1 MKRLCRELE
10 RHLES
15 GVEHLPDAL
24 RAHLTGCAKCQRAW
38 RLHRAYQRALQAARG
53 EPTPACELP
62 WSRVQ
67 AQLAARAVSRR
78 PQVWLRPALAWGTAV
93 AVALAVGAVL
103 LPWGS
108 QLPSRGETLAQAHR
122 SEPRVPDTPPEAD
135 TTRDAAGT
143 VSTEAQ
149 GVALALVDPRAST
162 EAQGVALA
170 LVDPRALDTR
180 TVAQATPRMGESA
193 RLQPPAPEI
202 PQKGA
207 YAARLRD
214 TETPARRPI
223 DRTEEVMGAPAFGS
237 ASESPFIVASLPLT
251 PFGVG
256 DSATGVEYLPISYGS
271 PSSYREGSS
280 NEAIIGS
287 F

>member
-15 GVEHLPDAL
+15 GAEHLPDAL
-24 RAHLTGCAKCQRAW
+24 RAHLAGCAKCQRAW
-38 RLHRAYQRALQAARG
+38 RLHQAYQRALHKARG

-78 PQVWLRPALAWGTAV
+78 PFAWLRPALAWGIAV
-93 AVALAVGAVL
+93 AVVLVVGAAL

-108 QLPSRGETLAQAHR
+108 QPPSRGETLAQAQR
-122 SEPRVPDTPPEAD
+122 SEPRVPDAPSQAD
-135 TTRDAAGT
+135 TTRGAAGT
-143 VSTEAQ
+143 VSIEAQ
-149 GVALALVDPRAST
+149 GVAPVKIDPRAPD
-162 EAQGVALA
+162 A
-170 LVDPRALDTR
+170 RI
-180 TVAQATPRMGESA
+180 VAQATPRMRDSA
-193 RLQPPAPEI
+193 RVQPPAPET
-202 PQKGA
+202 PKTDA
-207 YAARLRD
+207 YAARLRNP
-214 TETPARRPI
+214 EALARRSA
-223 DRTEEVMGAPAFGS
+223 DEVMVAPAFGS
-237 ASESPFIVASLPLT
+237 ASEPPFAVASLPLT
-251 PFGVG
+251 PFGVN

>member
-24 RAHLTGCAKCQRAW
+24 RVHLGACAKCQRAW
-38 RLHRAYQRALQAARG
+38 RLHQAYQRALQAAQS
-53 EPTPACELP
+53 EPPPACELP

-78 PQVWLRPALAWGTAV
+78 PLVWLRPALGWSVAV
-93 AVALAVGAVL
+93 AVALAVGAAL
-103 LPWGS
+103 LPWGN
-108 QLPSRGETLAQAHR
+108 QQPLQGKTLAQAQR
-122 SEPRVPDTPPEAD
+122 SEPRVPDTPPKAD

-143 VSTEAQ
+143 VSIEAQ
-149 GVALALVDPRAST
+149 GVAPANIELCAPAPR
-162 EAQGVALA
+162 V
-170 LVDPRALDTR
+170 
-180 TVAQATPRMGESA
+180 VAQATPRMRDSA
-193 RLQPPAPEI
+193 RLQSPVP
-202 PQKGA
+202 
-207 YAARLRD
+207 
-214 TETPARRPI
+214 ETP
-223 DRTEEVMGAPAFGS
+223 RTDALEIEHREVERATRSRVGEAVGAPALGLVP
-237 ASESPFIVASLPLT
+237 EPPFTVASLPLT
-251 PFGVG
+251 PFGVN

-280 NEAIIGS
+280 DEAVIGS

>member
-15 GVEHLPDAL
+15 GAKHLPDAL
-24 RAHLTGCAKCQRAW
+24 RAHLAGCAKCQRAW
-38 RLHRAYQRALQAARG
+38 RLHQAYQRALRAAQS

-78 PQVWLRPALAWGTAV
+78 PLVWARSALGWGMAV
-93 AVALAVGAVL
+93 VVALAVGAAL

-108 QLPSRGETLAQAHR
+108 QPPSRGEMLAQAQR
-122 SEPRVPDTPPEAD
+122 SEPRVPDAPSQAD
-135 TTRDAAGT
+135 TTRGAAGT
-143 VSTEAQ
+143 VSIEAQ
-149 GVALALVDPRAST
+149 GVAPVKIDPRAPD
-162 EAQGVALA
+162 A
-170 LVDPRALDTR
+170 RI
-180 TVAQATPRMGESA
+180 VAQATPRMRDSA
-193 RLQPPAPEI
+193 RVQPPAPET
-202 PQKGA
+202 PQTDA

-214 TETPARRPI
+214 PEALARRPA
-223 DRTEEVMGAPAFGS
+223 DEVMGAPAFGS
-237 ASESPFIVASLPLT
+237 ASEPPFTVASLPLT

-256 DSATGVEYLPISYGS
+256 DSAAGVEYLPISYGS

>member
-24 RAHLTGCAKCQRAW
+24 EAHRGECAKCQRAW
-38 RLHRAYQRALQAARG
+38 RLHQAYQRALHTARG

-78 PQVWLRPALAWGTAV
+78 PLAWARPALGWGMAV
-93 AVALAVGAVL
+93 AVALAVGAAL

-108 QLPSRGETLAQAHR
+108 QPPSRGEMLAQAQR
-122 SEPRVPDTPPEAD
+122 SEPRVPDAPSQAD
-135 TTRDAAGT
+135 TTRGAAGT
-143 VSTEAQ
+143 VSIEAQ
-149 GVALALVDPRAST
+149 GVAPVKIDPRAPD
-162 EAQGVALA
+162 A
-170 LVDPRALDTR
+170 RI
-180 TVAQATPRMGESA
+180 VAQATPRMRDSA
-193 RLQPPAPEI
+193 RVQPPAPET
-202 PQKGA
+202 PKTDA
-207 YAARLRD
+207 YAARLRNP
-214 TETPARRPI
+214 EALARRSA
-223 DRTEEVMGAPAFGS
+223 DEVMGAPAFGS
-237 ASESPFIVASLPLT
+237 ASEPPFTVASLPLT

-256 DSATGVEYLPISYGS
+256 DSAAGVEYLPISYGS

>member
-15 GVEHLPDAL
+15 GAEHLPDAL
-24 RAHLTGCAKCQRAW
+24 EAHRGECAKCQRAW
-38 RLHRAYQRALQAARG
+38 RLHQAYQRALHTARG

-78 PQVWLRPALAWGTAV
+78 PFAWLRPALAWGIAV
-93 AVALAVGAVL
+93 AVVLVVGAAL
-103 LPWGS
+103 LPWGR
-108 QLPSRGETLAQAHR
+108 QPPSRGETLAQAQR
-122 SEPRVPDTPPEAD
+122 PEPRVPDAPSQAD

-143 VSTEAQ
+143 VSIEAQ
-149 GVALALVDPRAST
+149 GVALALVDPRAPD
-162 EAQGVALA
+162 A
-170 LVDPRALDTR
+170 RI
-180 TVAQATPRMGESA
+180 VAQATPRRRDTA
-193 RLQPPAPEI
+193 RVQPPAPET
-202 PQKGA
+202 PKTDA
-207 YAARLRD
+207 YAARLRNP
-214 TETPARRPI
+214 EALARRSA
-223 DRTEEVMGAPAFGS
+223 DEVMVAPAFGS
-237 ASESPFIVASLPLT
+237 ASEPPFAVASLPLT
-251 PFGVG
+251 PFGVN

>member
-15 GVEHLPDAL
+15 GAEHLPDAL
-24 RAHLTGCAKCQRAW
+24 RAHLAGCAKCQRAW
-38 RLHRAYQRALQAARG
+38 RLHQAYQRALRAAQS

-78 PQVWLRPALAWGTAV
+78 PLAWGRPALGWGMAV
-93 AVALAVGAVL
+93 AVALAVGAAL

-108 QLPSRGETLAQAHR
+108 QPPSRGETLAQAQR
-122 SEPRVPDTPPEAD
+122 SEPRVPNAPSKAD
-135 TTRDAAGT
+135 TARDAAGA
-143 VSTEAQ
+143 VSSEAQ
-149 GVALALVDPRAST
+149 GVALALVDPRAPD
-162 EAQGVALA
+162 A
-170 LVDPRALDTR
+170 RI
-180 TVAQATPRMGESA
+180 VAQATPRMRDSA
-193 RLQPPAPEI
+193 RVQPPAPET
-202 PQKGA
+202 PQTDA

-214 TETPARRPI
+214 PEALARRPA
-223 DRTEEVMGAPAFGS
+223 DEVMGAPAFGS
-237 ASESPFIVASLPLT
+237 ASEPPFTVASLPLT
-251 PFGVG
+251 PFGVN

>member
-15 GVEHLPDAL
+15 GAEHLPDAL
-24 RAHLTGCAKCQRAW
+24 RAHLGACAQCQRAW
-38 RLHRAYQRALQAARG
+38 RLHQAYQRALQAAQS

-78 PQVWLRPALAWGTAV
+78 PLAWVRPALGWGMTV
-93 AVALAVGAVL
+93 AIALAVGAAL

-108 QLPSRGETLAQAHR
+108 QPSSQGKTLAQAQR
-122 SEPRVPDTPPEAD
+122 SEPRVPDVPSQAD
-135 TTRDAAGT
+135 TTRDTTGT
-143 VSTEAQ
+143 VSPEAQ
-149 GVALALVDPRAST
+149 GVALALDDPRAPD
-162 EAQGVALA
+162 A
-170 LVDPRALDTR
+170 RI
-180 TVAQATPRMGESA
+180 VAQATPRRRDSA
-193 RLQPPAPEI
+193 RLQPPAPET
-202 PQKGA
+202 PRTDA
-207 YAARLRD
+207 YAARRRD
-214 TETPARRPI
+214 PEGLAMQPA
-223 DRTEEVMGAPAFGS
+223 DEVMGAPAFGA
-237 ASESPFIVASLPLT
+237 ASEPPFTVASLPLT
-251 PFGVG
+251 PFGVS

>member
-15 GVEHLPDAL
+15 GAEHLPDAL
-24 RAHLTGCAKCQRAW
+24 EAHRGECAKCQRAW
-38 RLHRAYQRALQAARG
+38 RLHQAYQRALQAAQS

-78 PQVWLRPALAWGTAV
+78 PFAWLRPALAWGIAV
-93 AVALAVGAVL
+93 AVVLVVGAAL

-108 QLPSRGETLAQAHR
+108 QPPSQGKTLAQAQR
-122 SEPRVPDTPPEAD
+122 SEPRVPDTPPKAD

-143 VSTEAQ
+143 VSIEAQ
-149 GVALALVDPRAST
+149 GVAPVKIDPRAP
-162 EAQGVALA
+162 V
-170 LVDPRALDTR
+170 PRI
-180 TVAQATPRMGESA
+180 VAQATPRMGESA
-193 RLQPPAPEI
+193 RLQPPASET
-202 PQKGA
+202 PQTDA
-207 YAARLRD
+207 HAARRRD
-214 TETPARRPI
+214 PEVLERRPI
-223 DRTEEVMGAPAFGS
+223 DEALRAPILGS
-237 ASESPFIVASLPLT
+237 ASEPSFIVASLPLT

-256 DSATGVEYLPISYGS
+256 NSAAGVEYLPISYGS

>member
-15 GVEHLPDAL
+15 GAEHLPDAL
-24 RAHLTGCAKCQRAW
+24 RAHLAGCAKCQRAW
-38 RLHRAYQRALQAARG
+38 RLHQAYQRALQAAQS

-78 PQVWLRPALAWGTAV
+78 PFAWLRPALAWGIAV
-93 AVALAVGAVL
+93 AVVLVVGAAL

-108 QLPSRGETLAQAHR
+108 QPPSRGETLAQAQR
-122 SEPRVPDTPPEAD
+122 SEPRVPDAPSQAD
-135 TTRDAAGT
+135 TTRGAAGT
-143 VSTEAQ
+143 VSIEAQ
-149 GVALALVDPRAST
+149 GVAPVKIDPRAPD
-162 EAQGVALA
+162 A
-170 LVDPRALDTR
+170 RI
-180 TVAQATPRMGESA
+180 VAQATPRRRDTA
-193 RLQPPAPEI
+193 RLQSPAPET
-202 PQKGA
+202 PKTDA
-207 YAARLRD
+207 YAARLRNP
-214 TETPARRPI
+214 EALARRSA
-223 DRTEEVMGAPAFGS
+223 DEVMVAPAFGS
-237 ASESPFIVASLPLT
+237 ASEPPFAVASLPLT

-256 DSATGVEYLPISYGS
+256 DSAAGVEYLPISYGS

>member
-15 GVEHLPDAL
+15 GAKHLPDAL
-24 RAHLTGCAKCQRAW
+24 RAHLAGCAKCQRAW
-38 RLHRAYQRALQAARG
+38 RLHQAYQRALRAAQS

-78 PQVWLRPALAWGTAV
+78 PLVWARPALGWGMAV
-93 AVALAVGAVL
+93 VVALAVGAAL

-108 QLPSRGETLAQAHR
+108 QPPSRGEMLAQAQR
-122 SEPRVPDTPPEAD
+122 SEPRVPDAPSQAD
-135 TTRDAAGT
+135 TTRDAAGA
-143 VSTEAQ
+143 VSIEAQ
-149 GVALALVDPRAST
+149 GVALALVDPRAPD
-162 EAQGVALA
+162 A
-170 LVDPRALDTR
+170 RI
-180 TVAQATPRMGESA
+180 VAQATPRRRDTA
-193 RLQPPAPEI
+193 RVQPPAPET
-202 PQKGA
+202 PQTDA

-214 TETPARRPI
+214 PEALARRPA
-223 DRTEEVMGAPAFGS
+223 DEVMGAPAFGS
-237 ASESPFIVASLPLT
+237 ASEPPFAVASLPLT
-251 PFGVG
+251 PFGVN

>member
-15 GVEHLPDAL
+15 GAEHLPDAL
-24 RAHLTGCAKCQRAW
+24 RAHLAGCAKCQRAW
-38 RLHRAYQRALQAARG
+38 RLHQAYQRALRAAQS

-78 PQVWLRPALAWGTAV
+78 PLVWARPALGWGMAV
-93 AVALAVGAVL
+93 VVALAVGAAL

-108 QLPSRGETLAQAHR
+108 QPPSRGETLAQAQR
-122 SEPRVPDTPPEAD
+122 PEPRVPDAPSQAD

-143 VSTEAQ
+143 VSIEAQ
-149 GVALALVDPRAST
+149 GVALALVDPRAPD
-162 EAQGVALA
+162 A
-170 LVDPRALDTR
+170 RI
-180 TVAQATPRMGESA
+180 VAQATPRRRDTA
-193 RLQPPAPEI
+193 RLQSPAPEI
-202 PQKGA
+202 PKTDA
-207 YAARLRD
+207 YAARLHNP
-214 TETPARRPI
+214 EALARRSA
-223 DRTEEVMGAPAFGS
+223 DEVMVAPAFGS
-237 ASESPFIVASLPLT
+237 ASEPPFAVASLPLT
-251 PFGVG
+251 PFGVN

>member
-15 GVEHLPDAL
+15 GAEHLPDAL
-24 RAHLTGCAKCQRAW
+24 EAHRGECAKCQRAW
-38 RLHRAYQRALQAARG
+38 RLHQAYQRALHTARG

-78 PQVWLRPALAWGTAV
+78 PFAWLRPALAWGIAV
-93 AVALAVGAVL
+93 AVVLVVGAAL

-108 QLPSRGETLAQAHR
+108 QPPSQGKTLAQAQR
-122 SEPRVPDTPPEAD
+122 SEPRVPDTPPKAD
-135 TTRDAAGT
+135 TARDAAGT
-143 VSTEAQ
+143 VSIEAQ
-149 GVALALVDPRAST
+149 GVALALVDPRAP
-162 EAQGVALA
+162 V
-170 LVDPRALDTR
+170 PRI
-180 TVAQATPRMGESA
+180 VAQATPHMGESA
-193 RLQPPAPEI
+193 RLQLPASETLPT
-202 PQKGA
+202 GA
-207 YAARLRD
+207 HAARLRNP
-214 TETPARRPI
+214 EVLERRPI
-223 DRTEEVMGAPAFGS
+223 DEALRAPTLGS
-237 ASESPFIVASLPLT
+237 ASEPSFIVASLPLT

>member
-15 GVEHLPDAL
+15 GAEHLPDAL
-24 RAHLTGCAKCQRAW
+24 EAHRGECAKCQRAW
-38 RLHRAYQRALQAARG
+38 RLHQAYQRALHTARG

-78 PQVWLRPALAWGTAV
+78 PFAWLRPALAWGIAV
-93 AVALAVGAVL
+93 AVVLVVGAAL

-108 QLPSRGETLAQAHR
+108 QQPSQGKTLAQAQR
-122 SEPRVPDTPPEAD
+122 SEPRVPDTPPKAD

-143 VSTEAQ
+143 VSTEAH
-149 GVALALVDPRAST
+149 GVALALVDPRAPD
-162 EAQGVALA
+162 A
-170 LVDPRALDTR
+170 R

-193 RLQPPAPEI
+193 RMQPPTPEI

-223 DRTEEVMGAPAFGS
+223 DRTDEVMVAPAFGS
-237 ASESPFIVASLPLT
+237 ASEPSFIVASLPLT

-256 DSATGVEYLPISYGS
+256 DSAAGVEYLPISYGS

>member
-15 GVEHLPDAL
+15 GAEHLPDAL
-24 RAHLTGCAKCQRAW
+24 RAHLAGCAKCQRAW
-38 RLHRAYQRALQAARG
+38 RLHQAYQRALRAAQS

-78 PQVWLRPALAWGTAV
+78 PLVWARPALGWGMAV
-93 AVALAVGAVL
+93 VVALAVGAAL

-108 QLPSRGETLAQAHR
+108 QPPSRGETLAQAQR
-122 SEPRVPDTPPEAD
+122 PEPRVPDAPSQAD
-135 TTRDAAGT
+135 TTRGAAGT
-143 VSTEAQ
+143 VSIEAQ
-149 GVALALVDPRAST
+149 GVALALVDPRAPD
-162 EAQGVALA
+162 A
-170 LVDPRALDTR
+170 RI
-180 TVAQATPRMGESA
+180 VAQATPRMRDSA
-193 RLQPPAPEI
+193 RVQPPVPET
-202 PQKGA
+202 PQTDA

-214 TETPARRPI
+214 PEALARRPA
-223 DRTEEVMGAPAFGS
+223 DEVMGAPAFGS
-237 ASESPFIVASLPLT
+237 ASEPPFAVASLPLT

-256 DSATGVEYLPISYGS
+256 DSAAGVEYLPISYGS

>member
-15 GVEHLPDAL
+15 GAKHLPDAL
-24 RAHLTGCAKCQRAW
+24 RAHLAGCAKCQRAW
-38 RLHRAYQRALQAARG
+38 RLHQAYQRALRAAQS

-78 PQVWLRPALAWGTAV
+78 PLAWGRPALGWGMAV
-93 AVALAVGAVL
+93 AVALAVGAAL

-108 QLPSRGETLAQAHR
+108 QPPSRGKTLAQAQW
-122 SEPRVPDTPPEAD
+122 SEPRVPDTPPKAD

-143 VSTEAQ
+143 VSIEAQ
-149 GVALALVDPRAST
+149 GVALALVDPRAPD
-162 EAQGVALA
+162 A
-170 LVDPRALDTR
+170 R

-193 RLQPPAPEI
+193 RMQPPAPEI

-237 ASESPFIVASLPLT
+237 ASEPPFAVASLPLT

-256 DSATGVEYLPISYGS
+256 DSAAGVEYLPISYGS

>member
-15 GVEHLPDAL
+15 GAEHLPDAL
-24 RAHLTGCAKCQRAW
+24 EAHRGECAKCQRAW
-38 RLHRAYQRALQAARG
+38 RLHQAYQRALHTARG

-78 PQVWLRPALAWGTAV
+78 PFAWLRPALAWGIAV
-93 AVALAVGAVL
+93 AVVLVVGAAL

-108 QLPSRGETLAQAHR
+108 QPPSQGKTLAQAQR
-122 SEPRVPDTPPEAD
+122 SEPRVPDTPPKAD
-135 TTRDAAGT
+135 TTRDSAGA
-143 VSTEAQ
+143 VRIEAQ
-149 GVALALVDPRAST
+149 GVALALVDPRAP
-162 EAQGVALA
+162 V
-170 LVDPRALDTR
+170 PRI
-180 TVAQATPRMGESA
+180 VAQATPRMGESA
-193 RLQPPAPEI
+193 RLQPPASEI
-202 PQKGA
+202 PQTGA
-207 YAARLRD
+207 HAARLRD

>member
-15 GVEHLPDAL
+15 RAEHLPDAL
-24 RAHLTGCAKCQRAW
+24 RAHLAGCAKCQRAW
-38 RLHRAYQRALQAARG
+38 RLHQAYQRALQAAQS

-78 PQVWLRPALAWGTAV
+78 PLAWARPALGWGMAV
-93 AVALAVGAVL
+93 VVALAVGAAL

-108 QLPSRGETLAQAHR
+108 QPPSRGETLAQAQR
-122 SEPRVPDTPPEAD
+122 PEPRVPDAPSQAD

-143 VSTEAQ
+143 VSIEAQ
-149 GVALALVDPRAST
+149 GVALALVDPRAPD
-162 EAQGVALA
+162 A
-170 LVDPRALDTR
+170 R

-193 RLQPPAPEI
+193 RMQPPAPEI

-237 ASESPFIVASLPLT
+237 ASEPPFAVASLPLT

-256 DSATGVEYLPISYGS
+256 DSAAGVEYLPISYGS
-271 PSSYREGSS
+271 PSSYHEGSN
-280 NEAIIGS
+280 NEAIVGS

>member
-15 GVEHLPDAL
+15 GAEHLPDAL
-24 RAHLTGCAKCQRAW
+24 RAHLAGCAKCQRAW
-38 RLHRAYQRALQAARG
+38 RLHQAYQRALRAAQS

-78 PQVWLRPALAWGTAV
+78 PLVWARHALGWGMAV
-93 AVALAVGAVL
+93 AVALAVGAAL

-108 QLPSRGETLAQAHR
+108 QPPSRGEMLAQAQR
-122 SEPRVPDTPPEAD
+122 PEPRVPDAPSQAD
-135 TTRDAAGT
+135 TTRGAAGT
-143 VSTEAQ
+143 VSIEAQ
-149 GVALALVDPRAST
+149 GVAPVKIDPRAPD
-162 EAQGVALA
+162 A
-170 LVDPRALDTR
+170 RI
-180 TVAQATPRMGESA
+180 VAQATPRMRDSA
-193 RLQPPAPEI
+193 RVQPPAPET
-202 PQKGA
+202 PQTDA
-207 YAARLRD
+207 HAARLRNP
-214 TETPARRPI
+214 EALARRSA
-223 DRTEEVMGAPAFGS
+223 DEAMVAPAFGS
-237 ASESPFIVASLPLT
+237 ASEPPFAVASLPLT

-256 DSATGVEYLPISYGS
+256 DSAAGVEYLPISYGS

>member
-15 GVEHLPDAL
+15 GAEHLPDAL
-24 RAHLTGCAKCQRAW
+24 RAHLAGCAKCQRAW
-38 RLHRAYQRALQAARG
+38 RLHQAYQRALQAAQS

-78 PQVWLRPALAWGTAV
+78 PLAWGRPALGWGMAV
-93 AVALAVGAVL
+93 AVALAVGAAL
-103 LPWGS
+103 LPWGR
-108 QLPSRGETLAQAHR
+108 QPPSRGETLAQAQR
-122 SEPRVPDTPPEAD
+122 SEPRVPDAPSQAD

-143 VSTEAQ
+143 VSIEAQ
-149 GVALALVDPRAST
+149 GVALALVDPRAPD
-162 EAQGVALA
+162 A
-170 LVDPRALDTR
+170 RI
-180 TVAQATPRMGESA
+180 VAQATPRRRDTA
-193 RLQPPAPEI
+193 RVQPPAPET
-202 PQKGA
+202 PQTDA

-214 TETPARRPI
+214 PEALARRPA
-223 DRTEEVMGAPAFGS
+223 DEVMGAPAFGS
-237 ASESPFIVASLPLT
+237 ASEPPFAVASLPLT
-251 PFGVG
+251 PFGVN

-271 PSSYREGSS
+271 PSSYREGSN